1 MRSWCYRLSL
11 VALLFGAGPAVAA
24 DPVQGAQ
31 LYNQHCAIC
40 HGANGMSVMAGAP
53 NFARKERVFQPDAV
67 LLNSVKFGKNAMP
80 GFTGMLRDQQI
91 LDIIAYIR
99 TIR

>member
-1 MRSWCYRLSL
+1 MLAAGLL
-11 VALLFGAGPAVAA
+11 VGAGNGHAA
-24 DPVQGAQ
+24 NPVQGGQ
-31 LYNQHCAIC
+31 LYTQHCAVC
-40 HGANGMSVMAGAP
+40 HGANGISVMPGAP